1 LTVFFIGLLGIP
13 VVLAGLL
20 CFVVGVVVALV
31 WIQLASASLYLAVSE
46 EKSKDLKRQPD
57 KE

>member
-1 LTVFFIGLLGIP
+1 MTVFFIGLLGIP

-31 WIQLASASLYLAVSE
+31 WIQLASASLYLRFALPR
-46 EKSKDLKRQPD
+46 SKRRK
-57 KE
+57 K